1 VVIAVLGSTFL
12 SLPVNILF
20 CLFVFFCGN
29 ISDFMR
35 DLSTVIN
42 VFETR
47 EHEHV
52 ISEVMQKSNVLL
64 VYLNNIIKKPI
75 LLLSYILPDFRYY
88 SVGEYFVDGINI
100 PCKRIFMGFGYAVL
114 YAIVCLPV
122 SFLVFKRKEIA

>member
-1 VVIAVLGSTFL
+1 
-12 SLPVNILF
+12 
-20 CLFVFFCGN
+20 
-29 ISDFMR
+29 MR

-64 VYLNNIIKKPI
+64 VYLSNIIKKPI